1 MAKRRKLTRAEK
13 RNPSLIKEQ
22 TAQAPKEAKPK
33 RCPRQKR
40 DNSEQKAYVGRKRT
54 NG

>member
-22 TAQAPKEAKPK
+22 TAQASKEVKPK
-33 RCPRQKR
+33 RDPRPKR
-40 DNSEQKAYVGRKRT
+40 DNSEQKAYVGRSKC
-54 NG
+54 